1 MSLSELLAFFSHF
14 GWNTN
19 GLILARH
26 FWYEAHTGSESK
38 DMWQW
43 IDTDKSGSV
52 TIPEFFEGFEL
63 LNEPFQQ
70 KSLGRR

>member
-1 MSLSELLAFFSHF
+1 MGNTAVIGLFSQ
-14 GWNTN
+14 
-19 GLILARH
+19 
-26 FWYEAHTGSESK
+26 

-70 KSLGRR
+70 KNFG